1 MLHRL
6 PPSGDGGSETRPVGA
21 HPWAKGAGLSRGWLG
36 DGGAGSSSSSL
47 SISGR
52 PAHQP
57 RTPQSLGGKPL
68 SRRRCGRLFAAA
80 GWWGEREGRG
90 LHERPHH
97 WFSSGLLRGASV
109 PRLTHRPPLIPPSP
123 GLSETPKIMPPR
135 DTLQGS
141 TGCLQFKWC
150 MTQWVMEWPGF
161 QVH

>member
-1 MLHRL
+1 MEPTAVLHRL

-109 PRLTHRPPLIPPSP
+109 PRLTRPPPLIPPP
-123 GLSETPKIMPPR
+123 LGCPKHQR
-135 DTLQGS
+135 LCHHVTRFRVQLVAFSSSG
-141 TGCLQFKWC
+141 
-150 MTQWVMEWPGF
+150 V
-161 QVH
+161 